1 MIKYEE
7 TLTKYVTI
15 KQGEEN
21 WLMEDNYMLVPRAY
35 IEISEDC
42 PDTYKYYIQEGCR
55 NGWIKLVAY
64 VRDRDY
70 MWEKLEK

>member
-7 TLTKYVTI
+7 TFTKYVTI
-15 KQGEEN
+15 KQGDEN
-21 WLMEDNYMLVPRAY
+21 WLMEDSYKLVPRAY

-42 PDTYKYYIQEGCR
+42 PDFYKYYMQEGFK
-55 NGWIKLVAY
+55 NGWVKLVAY